1 MDDPPIK
8 RKLVAILYA
17 DVAGFSRLTHEDEA
31 GTYQALRVGLDRLTN
46 AIERSG
52 GRVINYAGDALLAEF
67 GSVVDCV
74 TTAINAQR
82 DFAADNAALPE
93 DKRLLFRIG
102 VNMGE
107 VIVDGTEIYGE
118 GVNVAAR
125 LEALADPG
133 GVWLSGAVADQVRHR
148 IDVEIE
154 DMGDQRVKNIAL
166 PIRAYRVAQDQG
178 SHRKIEAA
186 PITDRPSIQAL
197 TSLFEFFVIFSRA
210 RFSATFFSIERTS
223 SGICFPNCR

>member
-1 MDDPPIK
+1 
-8 RKLVAILYA
+8 
-17 DVAGFSRLTHEDEA
+17 
-31 GTYQALRVGLDRLTN
+31 
-46 AIERSG
+46 
-52 GRVINYAGDALLAEF
+52 
-67 GSVVDCV
+67 
-74 TTAINAQR
+74 
-82 DFAADNAALPE
+82 
-93 DKRLLFRIG
+93 
-102 VNMGE
+102 MGE

-197 TSLFEFFVIFSRA
+197 TSLFEFFAIFSRA

-223 SGICFPNCR
+223 SGIFFPNCL